1 MEIKV
6 NVKHMGKRKQSVET
20 VIYDWP
26 LGESGD
32 GAPGHEPSHMGG
44 GSFTVRELITE
55 LTKAGV
61 EDYNKRLEQP
71 EILKCLTKEEIGDKA
86 AGGKISFGAVYGDK
100 EADPRKAADNAIQ
113 CFEDGIYRIFLDNRP
128 LESLDER
135 LKVTGE
141 NVFTFV
147 RLTMLTGRMW

>member
-20 VIYDWP
+20 VAYDLP
-26 LGESGD
+26 LGESKD
-32 GAPGHEPSHMGG
+32 GAPGHETSHMGG

-113 CFEDGIYRIFLDNRP
+113 CFEDGIYRIFLDGEP
-128 LESLDER
+128 LKELEGPVQ
-135 LKVTGE
+135 VTEEG
-141 NVFTFV
+141 VFTFV
-147 RLTMLTGRMW
+147 RLVMLAGRMW